1 MSRRSAHIA
10 GFTLIEMVCV
20 MAMLALIATILLPRI
35 PHETTPARL
44 HAYALQLASLLK
56 QDRNAA
62 IRRHTEVSTAIDA
75 GARSVRSGAT
85 GQSLQLP
92 ADVVFSAL
100 LPDRCA
106 DRRAFSTINFF
117 ASGMSCGGVLAL
129 AREGNTIEI
138 RVNWLTGGIE
148 LATGQPT

>member
-1 MSRRSAHIA
+1 MNRRLTRIA

-20 MAMLALIATILLPRI
+20 MAILGLIVAILLPRI

-44 HAYALQLASLLK
+44 QAYGVQLATLLK

-62 IRRHTEVSTAIDA
+62 IRRRTEVSTAVDA
-75 GARSVRSGAT
+75 AARSVRSGAT

-100 LPDRCA
+100 LPEHCA
-106 DRRAFSTINFF
+106 GRRAFSTISFF

-129 AREGNTIEI
+129 AREGNRIEI
-138 RVNWLTGGIE
+138 HINWLTGGIE
-148 LATGQPT
+148 LVPGQAT